1 MLKTIGML
9 FWSAEFISSSAVA
22 LESDSERISIV
33 FRITDDPNENEN
45 LIP

>member
-9 FWSAEFISSSAVA
+9 FWSAEFISFFAVA
-22 LESDSERISIV
+22 LASDSERISIV
-33 FRITDDPNENEN
+33 FRITDDPNENEH